1 MQGMGFCTLTP
12 GEVSELIELINESNN
27 RIDFSITEKI
37 EKRGEETLFDD
48 SLVDIKDGFINEAQI
63 EFTILSSLKPFS
75 DFLTDDYILCRQVPI
90 SPFKPMD
97 MDRADICLYSMN
109 SPIKDGTIPNILIEL
124 KRGKANYHAYEQVNR
139 YLRWLEQITDKED
152 FNSIQAFVIA
162 DSFTKIKKE
171 KVDMSYNEKIKL
183 FSIEK
188 MDFEKMV

>member
-1 MQGMGFCTLTP
+1 
-12 GEVSELIELINESNN
+12 
-27 RIDFSITEKI
+27 
-37 EKRGEETLFDD
+37 
-48 SLVDIKDGFINEAQI
+48 
-63 EFTILSSLKPFS
+63 
-75 DFLTDDYILCRQVPI
+75 
-90 SPFKPMD
+90 MD

-109 SPIKDGTIPNILIEL
+109 LPIKDGTIPNILIEL

>member
-27 RIDFSITEKI
+27 RIDFSITGKI